1 MSLGLVRHFRVQHK
15 PERTWLTGE
24 QFNLW
29 IQGYETAPIQ
39 QPGHKS
45 NMQKWDICLC
55 SDQARAVHTASYF
68 DAQEF
73 VYTEQLRE
81 IGIAALQLG
90 ELKLSGLRLPLSCW
104 LVLARLSW
112 TAGHP
117 SQPESK
123 AAVLQRAHMVI
134 DSLAAKA
141 EAAAPEGRVLIVSH
155 GAFMKVLDR
164 ELRRRGYKAERMFF
178 PRNGQLFL
186 YEKN

>member
-90 ELKLSGLRLPLSCW
+90 EFKLSGLRLPLSCW

-134 DSLAAKA
+134 DSLAAEA

>member
-1 MSLGLVRHFRVQHK
+1 MSLGLVRHFRVEHK

-45 NMQKWDICLC
+45 NLQKWDICLC
-55 SDQARAVHTASYF
+55 SDQVRAVHTASYF

-81 IGIAALQLG
+81 IGIAALG
-90 ELKLSGLRLPLSCW
+90 FGRFKLSRLRLPLACW

-112 TAGHP
+112 AAGHP
-117 SQPESK
+117 SQPERR
-123 AAVLQRAHMVI
+123 AAVLQRARTVV
-134 DSLAAKA
+134 DSLVPEA
-141 EAAAPEGRVLIVSH
+141 EAAASEGRVLIVSH
-155 GAFMKVLDR
+155 GAFMRVLDK
-164 ELRRRGYKAERMFF
+164 ELRRRGYKAERMGY
-178 PRNGQLFL
+178 PRNGQLYL
-186 YEKN
+186 YEKQ

>member
-1 MSLGLVRHFRVQHK
+1 MSLGLVRHFRVQQK

-24 QFNLW
+24 QFNQW
-29 IQGYETAPIQ
+29 VREYETAPIQ
-39 QPGHKS
+39 QPVPMS
-45 NMQKWDICLC
+45 SLQKWDICLC

-68 DAQEF
+68 DAQKF
-73 VYTEQLRE
+73 IYTEQLRE

-90 ELKLSGLRLPLSCW
+90 EFKLSRLRLPLSCW
-104 LVLARLSW
+104 LLFARLSW

-123 AAVLQRAHMVI
+123 AAVLQRAQMVI
-134 DSLAAKA
+134 DSLAAEA

-178 PRNGQLFL
+178 PRNGQLYL

>member
-24 QFNLW
+24 QFNQW
-29 IQGYETAPIQ
+29 VQEYETAPIQ
-39 QPGHKS
+39 HPVHMS
-45 NMQKWDICLC
+45 SLQKWDICLC
-55 SDQARAVHTASYF
+55 SDQTRAVHTASYF
-68 DAQEF
+68 DAHKF
-73 VYTEQLRE
+73 VYTEKLRG

-90 ELKLSGLRLPLSCW
+90 EFKLSGLRLPLSCW

-117 SQPESK
+117 SQPESR
-123 AAVLQRAHMVI
+123 AAVLQRAHTVI
-134 DSLAAKA
+134 DSLAAEA

-164 ELRRRGYKAERMFF
+164 ELRRRGYKAERMSY
-178 PRNGQLFL
+178 PRNGQLYL
-186 YEKN
+186 YEKK